1 TCCGTCSLPSI
12 NTLLCADADAVCGA
26 DYRAGSD
33 EELDDLRSQNWP
45 FVAAEPA
52 VWSSLRDLSFGLLD
66 GGDVHDDAVRS
77 LLGVGG
83 QRYVLGDQRLIS
95 PPPEVPLWR
104 PSEPIAALG
113 IGPGSVRSVVDV
125 EWAAGWVEALDGLI
139 ADLKASIGGE
149 GSEDPADIGDGHGA
163 EVPGASKS
171 SDDRTGADAE
181 SETRFDALAEPATSV
196 QDRVPIGLSDV
207 QLLNLAERDLARL
220 QAARKIAKH
229 SLLWGLGEH
238 LYDEYQKVQQ
248 FLTNLREQKQ
258 QAEEEAADLASI

>member
-1 TCCGTCSLPSI
+1 M
-12 NTLLCADADAVCGA
+12 
-26 DYRAGSD
+26 
-33 EELDDLRSQNWP
+33 DDFRSQNWR

-139 ADLKASIGGE
+139 AELKASIDGG
-149 GSEDPADIGDGHGA
+149 DATL
-163 EVPGASKS
+163 
-171 SDDRTGADAE
+171 DDVFIHFTGATI
-181 SETRFDALAEPATSV
+181 SEGGDLRDVARTRLTT
-196 QDRVPIGLSDV
+196 Q
-207 QLLNLAERDLARL
+207 RL
-220 QAARKIAKH
+220 
-229 SLLWGLGEH
+229 G
-238 LYDEYQKVQQ
+238 
-248 FLTNLREQKQ
+248 
-258 QAEEEAADLASI
+258 